1 MSQPKHLHDMD
12 AKMKII
18 VKLEFPKI
26 IYHFKVI
33 FLSLTDN

>member
-1 MSQPKHLHDMD
+1 MSQPKLFHDMNV
-12 AKMKII
+12 KMKII